1 MDIHPNRYEPD
12 GNCMK
17 QDQELTEAVEDLGM
31 RLAECD
37 AATAVEK
44 ALAAYDDAEIEFDE
58 FTKRIESAMNIK
70 ASITCDVP
78 CGDSVVEEN
87 VKFLRDR
94 STVGQKKYG
103 VTLDRD
109 DLSPVEWVQ
118 HLREELADALN
129 YATVVQRKMNDE

>member
-1 MDIHPNRYEPD
+1 MDFGQCFYCKTCGEEVMGP
-12 GNCMK
+12 
-17 QDQELTEAVEDLGM
+17 Q
-31 RLAECD
+31 
-37 AATAVEK
+37 
-44 ALAAYDDAEIEFDE
+44 DAEADGCEVCRD
-58 FTKRIESAMNIK
+58 S
-70 ASITCDVP
+70 CDVQ

-94 STVGQKKYG
+94 STVGQRKYG